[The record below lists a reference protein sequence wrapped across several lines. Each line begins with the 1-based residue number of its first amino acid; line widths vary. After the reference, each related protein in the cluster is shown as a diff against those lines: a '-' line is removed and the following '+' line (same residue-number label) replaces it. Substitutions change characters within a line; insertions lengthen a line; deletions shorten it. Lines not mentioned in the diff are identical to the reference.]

1 LEVFNL
7 TGTLPVR
14 AISLTKMRTISAVEV
29 PSDLVTALALVSNGF
44 STRQRKSTVM
54 LQLCHKTTVGQTN
67 FFNTLPSRAMPLR
80 MFSSLALPKR
90 MCISEQTRRDFSF

>member
-1 LEVFNL
+1 
-7 TGTLPVR
+7 
-14 AISLTKMRTISAVEV
+14 
-29 PSDLVTALALVSNGF
+29 
-44 STRQRKSTVM
+44 M